1 MTTITEPHAPVSPSG
16 HADATAATTATKTV
30 TGALQTDVDLEAYDE
45 EQVRLME
52 ERCILVDDQDVAYG
66 EGSKKRCKCWL
77 CSRWQSWFK
86 VCRPDLVSNPL
97 QFPHCLE

>member
-30 TGALQTDVDLEAYDE
+30 TGALQADVDLEAYDE

-66 EGSKKRCKCWL
+66 EGSKKRCE
-77 CSRWQSWFK
+77 SG
-86 VCRPDLVSNPL
+86 VSA
-97 QFPHCLE
+97 FRSGVAFGVVV